1 MTTVLVL
8 LLVAGAAYA
17 AAGPKILAEIRKAF
31 GLIPKVEGRHVAG
44 AALLAAAALVWSNMP
59 AKAPPPAPSPAPAP
73 AALDLRGKFVG
84 PTAAA
89 DAAVVAAL
97 LEELAAE
104 LEWDGTKPEDVRL
117 IKTGQAVGDLR
128 TRARELRC
136 RGESLGARH
145 PLVRDAIQ
153 SYLDAA
159 AGTAGGPLTPAQRA
173 AWVAAY
179 REISKAAANVAR

>member
-1 MTTVLVL
+1 MTTLLVL

-31 GLIPKVEGRHVAG
+31 GLIPKVEGRHVA
-44 AALLAAAALVWSNMP
+44 AAAMLAAAALVWSNMP
-59 AKAPPPAPSPAPAP
+59 AKAPPAPAPAPAP
-73 AALDLRGKFVG
+73 AALDFRGKFVG
-84 PTAAA
+84 TTAAA

-104 LEWDGTKPEDVRL
+104 IEWDGTKPEDVRL

-128 TRARELRC
+128 VRARELRC
-136 RGESLGARH
+136 RGESLGAKH
-145 PLVRDAIQ
+145 PLVRDAIKE
-153 SYLDAA
+153 YLDAA

>member
-1 MTTVLVL
+1 LYGPIGHPRLAVDACGDDDGQSRGLGD
-8 LLVAGAAYA
+8 GAVNQ
-17 AAGPKILAEIRKAF
+17 GTFAET
-31 GLIPKVEGRHVAG
+31 LNL
-44 AALLAAAALVWSNMP
+44 AALWSLPIVFMVVNNLYGM
-59 AKAPPPAPSPAPAP
+59 
-73 AALDLRGKFVG
+73 G
-84 PTAAA
+84 TAVERHSAQP
-89 DAAVVAAL
+89 DM
-97 LEELAAE
+97 
-104 LEWDGTKPEDVRL
+104 KR
-117 IKTGQAVGDLR
+117 
-128 TRARELRC
+128 